1 MTATSL
7 NNQEVFEGLDKCF
20 NKCFNKRVARV
31 GRLVKTGVL
40 KNCLTRWNRFVNI
53 SLQRRRCGEEKINFR
68 LLFPKQEKSNEEIS
82 LCENLTAMCEWAI

>member
-1 MTATSL
+1 MVAATSL

-20 NKCFNKRVARV
+20 NKCFTKRVARV

-53 SLQRRRCGEEKINFR
+53 SLQRRRCGEEKNKFPIAFSEAGKEQRGNFA
-68 LLFPKQEKSNEEIS
+68 L
-82 LCENLTAMCEWAI
+82 